1 MSNQVDIFFSL
12 LRATYGKSR
21 YESQWPDETYEEAA
35 KLMWAEK
42 INKYGIAEL
51 KQALDHA
58 VVMMSRGEKDWM
70 WPNIGLILSGLGTKV
85 MYAKHPSLTG
95 REETPEE
102 KAARVAVGKARVAG
116 IRAMLEAKTHI
127 YEEKTHATEKEVH
140 QEAGQESEPL
150 AFWES

>member
-85 MYAKHPSLTG
+85 MYTRHPSLTG

-102 KAARVAVGKARVAG
+102 KEARIAVGKARIAG
-116 IRAMLEAKTHI
+116 IRSMFEDKPRGP
-127 YEEKTHATEKEVH
+127 EKET
-140 QEAGQESEPL
+140 QQKAGQEPEPVP
-150 AFWES
+150 FWES